1 MAENKFI
8 SLRHW
13 VEPAHPGIIKL
24 HDDLVT
30 ILTRVR
36 DKHQV
41 AIDKAFDHVSRQI
54 GFVVTT
60 TLPVVLEVSEGG
72 KVAKDGVKM
81 GAKNLQETIFSSGFK
96 GVFEPMMAEQFSSVA
111 AGTYRL
117 QLIWLAA
124 LKLRLPCD
132 WCEPAHL
139 AAVENFRLASQAAV
153 FDFGPVEPAQ
163 WFDPGLLVSVE
174 EAVLIHALDSVYP
187 QLRLIERIGQIR
199 ASIRTKVG
207 PHIPEPAH
215 PQAGRE

>member
-1 MAENKFI
+1 MADEKFI

-13 VEPAHPGIIKL
+13 VEPAHPGIIKM
-24 HDDLVT
+24 HDDLVA
-30 ILTRVR
+30 ILTQIR
-36 DKHQV
+36 DRYQNT
-41 AIDKAFDHVSRQI
+41 IDKAFDQISRQI

-60 TLPVVLEVSEGG
+60 TLPVTLEVAEGG
-72 KVAKDGVKM
+72 KICNVQM
-81 GAKNLQETIFSSGFK
+81 GAENLRGTIFEKGFMEVLK
-96 GVFEPMMAEQFSSVA
+96 PFAGEQIPSAA

-139 AAVENFRLASQAAV
+139 FGLDKMRLASTISL
-153 FDFGPVEPAQ
+153 FDYGPIEPAQ

-174 EAVLIHALDSVYP
+174 DAVLIHALDQVYP
-187 QLRLIERIGQIR
+187 QLRLIDRIGQIR
-199 ASIRTKVG
+199 AAARTKVG

-215 PQAGRE
+215 RQFGRE

>member
-1 MAENKFI
+1 MADNKFI

-13 VEPAHPGIIKL
+13 VEPAHPGILKL
-24 HDDLVT
+24 HDDLVA

-36 DKHQV
+36 DKYQV
-41 AIDKAFDHVSRQI
+41 AIDKAFDQVSRQI

-60 TLPVVLEVSEGG
+60 TLPVVMEVAEGG
-72 KVAKDGVKM
+72 KIHGVKM
-81 GAKNLQETIFSSGFK
+81 GAENLQGTIFSTGFK
-96 GVFEPMMAEQFSSVA
+96 EVLGSMTAEQIPSVA
-111 AGTYRL
+111 AGNYRL

-132 WCEPAHL
+132 WCEPAHV
-139 AAVENFRLASQAAV
+139 AAVERFRLASQAAI
-153 FDFGPVEPAQ
+153 FDFGPIEPAQ

-174 EAVLIHALDSVYP
+174 EAVLIHALDGVYP

-215 PQAGRE
+215 PQAGRD